1 MSKHNITIVGVAIT
15 LGLIGLVVYYMAY
28 EFTYQAKLEQEYS
41 TTKKQ
46 LEQKQQEGS
55 VKEQE
60 SQQLQERI
68 KQLEADLQ
76 ARNAEKVRIAA
87 LQQKTAQASSVKPT
101 TASSNCD
108 TLRSQLSRL
117 GVSGA
122 ELNAAITLATRESSC
137 RDGAVN
143 ASSGACGAFQ
153 SLPCGKWGAPGTD
166 QYLRGAIN
174 YAKSRYGGFVAAL
187 NHSYAKGWY

>member
-1 MSKHNITIVGVAIT
+1 MGVAIT

-87 LQQKTAQASSVKPT
+87 LQQKTAQASAVKPT

>member
-1 MSKHNITIVGVAIT
+1 MGVAIT